1 MQDECWYEYCVQQV
15 NLHKEHNSLK
25 DHCWHERRLQR
36 KWLIHL
42 VLVWT
47 SEGNFGKNEKV
58 PRKLK
63 WQQDAQKL
71 QNDQSFIWDL
81 VLVQWHFHFRSHRRK
96 RLHKKTKN
104 LLNDEKP
111 WKVNGRF
118 EQKDRQVNKNCDS
131 TAFGCGHSTGFQR
144 TDDFQVV

>member
-1 MQDECWYEYCVQQV
+1 VFNKPTYIKNTILSRTIGDMKEDYNV
-15 NLHKEHNSLK
+15 N
-25 DHCWHERRLQR
+25 D
-36 KWLIHL
+36 WLIDL

-47 SEGNFGKNEKV
+47 SEVNFGKNEKV

-71 QNDQSFIWDL
+71 QNDQSFIWDW
-81 VLVQWHFHFRSHRRK
+81 VLVQRHFHFWSHCRK

-104 LLNDEKP
+104 LLNDEKS

-118 EQKDRQVNKNCDS
+118 EQKDWQVNKNCDH
-131 TAFGCGHSTGFQR
+131 TAFGCSHSTGFQR
-144 TDDFQVV
+144 ADDFQVV